1 MLLCQWMTFCVDINS
16 VIKSFLQTSRLG
28 SGNPK
33 EISGST
39 NFARSES
46 SGCKSN
52 NQENTEEHGQIS
64 ALDVNGTLCTWG

>member
-1 MLLCQWMTFCVDINS
+1 MSFCVDINS
-16 VIKSFLQTSRLG
+16 VIMSVLQASRLG

-46 SGCKSN
+46 SGCKSK
-52 NQENTEEHGQIS
+52 NQENTEEHGHIS
-64 ALDVNGTLCTWG
+64 ALDVNGTLCTWC